1 MRFTNQPG
9 GFYGGGLGNDGA
21 LANQMAGVSFPIQ
34 GGSSIGKPLLP
45 NFKEIKGDKRDPS
58 FPPEENIPRYLMQQA
73 GVPRSSNLPGA
84 IQNMGGIGTV
94 GNMAGIANST
104 FFEGPQFAQPG
115 SAQELGAE
123 AGRALGSPAV
133 RFNPNELAVPPAS
146 DIMQRP
152 GYNPFRLEQ
161 GRDRFILHDPRSGV
175 AGVGAPPAGFQGK
188 YVS

>member
-84 IQNMGGIGTV
+84 IQNMGGVSAI
-94 GNMAGIANST
+94 GNMAGIVNAT
-104 FFEGPQFAQPG
+104 PYAGPPFNVPFDPTT
-115 SAQELGAE
+115 LG
-123 AGRALGSPAV
+123 
-133 RFNPNELAVPPAS
+133 
-146 DIMQRP
+146 
-152 GYNPFRLEQ
+152 
-161 GRDRFILHDPRSGV
+161 
-175 AGVGAPPAGFQGK
+175 GFQGK